1 MLAGPARESG
11 TVRRRCAFV
20 RAPYAAELYRPSPTW
35 NMVST
40 QHTHSTHTHVC
51 AHILCQYIA
60 AQARRG

>member
-35 NMVST
+35 NMVSN
-40 QHTHSTHTHVC
+40 STHTHVC